1 MNDLVYVMYNLK
13 LSNKQIRKTVALPF
27 DDIQS
32 DDEWITE
39 EGDNIDEIDQ
49 VQDAN
54 VHLNPA
60 ITVPTLDAFDLENLT
75 FDVNVDE
82 DEDEDGDD
90 DEDDDGDDDGDDGGE
105 DIIRGLDIEI

>member
-49 VQDAN
+49 VQDAY

-90 DEDDDGDDDGDDGGE
+90 DEDDDGE

>member
-1 MNDLVYVMYNLK
+1 MLRSQEDRRGSYLPQVRARLRFK
-13 LSNKQIRKTVALPF
+13 LNII
-27 DDIQS
+27 D
-32 DDEWITE
+32 E
-39 EGDNIDEIDQ
+39 EGHGEF
-49 VQDAN
+49 
-54 VHLNPA
+54 
-60 ITVPTLDAFDLENLT
+60 PTLDAFDLENLT